1 MSYKARRLPIARM
14 MWRLLWAATS
24 LAAAGRSTHDQIPG
38 WRCGVHDRPVSC
50 LDLST
55 CRRGAARRKAI
66 VSVFDAHA
74 DTSATLH
81 HFVKHRE
88 RLAKSARAAG
98 VDSIFVLPRRDLQAV
113 PFPEANMKLMKK
125 AGIDIRYSDW
135 VVPPNLS
142 KGVPVE
148 SGGCC
153 GAREFLKFV
162 PMGYDEYDAIM
173 VVDNDYDLDDFGKF
187 GPLFD
192 CAADGHVITTR
203 APMSMVNGALL
214 VVPPSRSLRDALLD
228 ALSTATVDY
237 TGWNKTPW
245 GPLYHRS
252 DMRVQGFF
260 YWFFYQQ
267 YDALTDRRWRP
278 AQVDPCVWNVQEH
291 LAPMC
296 RAELCGNLS
305 LGSGHV
311 DGLRKYRRGLC

>member
-1 MSYKARRLPIARM
+1 M

-24 LAAAGRSTHDQIPG
+24 LAAADRMDPGWVEPG
-38 WRCGVHDRPVSC
+38 WRCASHDRAAPC

-237 TGWNKTPW
+237 AGWNKTPW
-245 GPLYHRS
+245 GPLHHKW
-252 DMRVQGFF
+252 DPRVQGFF

-311 DGLRKYRRGLC
+311 DGLRKYRKGLC